1 MAQRARRRSWGSV
14 TEVTRGKK
22 YVIRWMENTP
32 RGRMRRSKTI
42 WGTYRQA
49 CLELDRKHVEH
60 AEDKPTPTVR
70 RAYEM
75 WVLPLLNKRLEIN
88 SIAPNSYR
96 MIVAS
101 WEKFVSQ
108 RWGNA
113 PIDTVRAV
121 EVQEWILT
129 LNRGNAECALRCLSY
144 VFERAATFMPLPM
157 NPFGANIKYE
167 MPLVSR
173 TRSKKVYTL
182 AQAEQ
187 VLEKLR
193 GTIMEAPFILACFAG
208 CRPAESLAVRVD
220 DIRVIDVDGI
230 DVCAVSIERQM
241 CTSGN
246 EVTERMKTKQSRRT
260 TFVLP
265 QAAQRLIQIRDEYV
279 SQGREWLSD
288 RGDGLPVSREVN
300 NVRWRNYCKAND
312 IEYIPWTNLRNSW
325 RTICE
330 MELRMP
336 WDLCELIM
344 GHALP
349 GMSGTHYI
357 RPSIEQTARTFIESL
372 RINKDIS
379 QQNRR

>member
-1 MAQRARRRSWGSV
+1 MTARARRRSWGSV

-42 WGTYRQA
+42 WGTYKQA
-49 CLELDRKHVEH
+49 CLELDKKHVEH
-60 AEDKPTPTVR
+60 ADDTPTPTVR
-70 RAYEM
+70 RAYDM
-75 WVLPLLNKRLEIN
+75 WVLPLLNKRLELN
-88 SIAPNSYR
+88 TIALNSYR
-96 MIVAS
+96 MTVTS
-101 WEKFVSQ
+101 WEKFVNP
-108 RWGNA
+108 RWGDS

-121 EVQEWILT
+121 DVQEWILT
-129 LNRGNAECALRCLSY
+129 LNKGNAECAMRCLSY

-157 NPFGANIKYE
+157 NPFGANIKYQ
-167 MPLVSR
+167 MPSVSH

-182 AQAEQ
+182 SQAEH
-187 VLEKLR
+187 VLEKLQE
-193 GTIMEAPFILACFAG
+193 TVMEAPFILACFAG
-208 CRPAESLAVRVD
+208 CRPAESLAVRVE
-220 DIRVIDVDGI
+220 DIQVIDVDGI
-230 DVCAVSIERQM
+230 EVCAVSIERQLRA
-241 CTSGN
+241 SSN
-246 EVTERMKTKQSRRT
+246 EVTDRMKTKQSKRT

-265 QAAQRLIQIRDEYV
+265 QAAKRLMQIRDEYV

-288 RGDGLPVSREVN
+288 GGNGLPTSREVN
-300 NVRWRNYCKAND
+300 NARWRNYCKAND
-312 IEYIPWTNLRNSW
+312 IEYIPWANLRNSW

-349 GMSGTHYI
+349 GMSGAHYI
-357 RPSIEQTARTFIESL
+357 RPSIEQTARTFVESL

-379 QQNRR
+379 

>member
-1 MAQRARRRSWGSV
+1 MTARARRRSWGSV
-14 TEVTRGKK
+14 TEVTRRKK

-42 WGTYRQA
+42 WGTYREA
-49 CLELDRKHVEH
+49 CLELDKKHVEH

-75 WVLPLLNKRLEIN
+75 WVLPLLNKRLETGTL
-88 SIAPNSYR
+88 APNSYKT
-96 MIVAS
+96 IVTS
-101 WEKFVSQ
+101 WDKFVNP
-108 RWGNA
+108 RWGDSQ
-113 PIDTVRAV
+113 IDTVRAV
-121 EVQEWILT
+121 DVQEWILT
-129 LNRGNAECALRCLSY
+129 LNRGNAECSLRCLSR

-167 MPLVSR
+167 MPLASR
-173 TRSKKVYTL
+173 TRSKQVYTL

-187 VLEKLR
+187 VLEKLH

-208 CRPAESLAVRVD
+208 CRPAESLAVHVN
-220 DIRVIDVDGI
+220 DIKVIDVDGI
-230 DVCAVSIERQM
+230 EVCAVSIERQV
-241 CTSGN
+241 CANG

-288 RGDGLPVSREVN
+288 RGDGLPAGRDAHKR
-300 NVRWRNYCKAND
+300 RWKKWCNSND
-312 IEYIPWTNLRNSW
+312 VEYIPWANLRNSW

-336 WDLCELIM
+336 WDLCELMM

-349 GMSGTHYI
+349 GMSGAHYI

-372 RINKDIS
+372 GINKDIS
-379 QQNRR
+379 

>member
-14 TEVTRGKK
+14 TEITRGKK

-49 CLELDRKHVEH
+49 CLELDRRHVEH
-60 AEDKPTPTVR
+60 AEDKPTPTVK
-70 RAYEM
+70 RAYDM
-75 WVLPLLNKRLEIN
+75 WVLPLLNKRLETGTL
-88 SIAPNSYR
+88 A
-96 MIVAS
+96 AS
-101 WEKFVSQ
+101 SHDLIKNAWGKFVCP
-108 RWGNA
+108 RWGDV
-113 PIDTVRAV
+113 PVDIVRAV
-121 EVQEWILT
+121 DVQEWILT
-129 LNRGNAECALRCLSY
+129 LNRGNALNAMRCLSY

-167 MPLVSR
+167 MPLVSHA
-173 TRSKKVYTL
+173 RSKQVYTL
-182 AQAEQ
+182 AKAKQ
-187 VLEKLR
+187 VLEQLH
-193 GTIMEAPFILACFAG
+193 GTSMEAPFILACFAG

-230 DVCAVSIERQM
+230 GVCAVSIERQM
-241 CTSGN
+241 CATGY

-265 QAAQRLIQIRDEYV
+265 QAAQRLIQIRDEYA

-288 RGDGLPVSREVN
+288 RGDGLPTSRPAN
-300 NVRWRNYCKAND
+300 KNRWLSFCKAND
-312 IEYIPWTNLRNSW
+312 IEYIPWANLRNSW

-330 MELRMP
+330 IELRMP

-349 GMSGTHYI
+349 GMSGAHYI